1 MMELEEYVGKILK
14 EIEEDG
20 IDAVKR
26 YSKKFDD
33 YEGRLRLKQDE
44 FEEFD
49 IPEEDKEAIDR
60 VIKRVE
66 RNHKKQKRIDN
77 LYQKNGSLYGLI
89 YRPLE
94 RVGLYVPGGRSLPSS
109 LIMCGVPAKIAGV
122 EEIVVTTPPT
132 DGKIDPYVLY
142 TARSLGFTEI
152 YKLGGIQAIASMG
165 YGIGMEKV
173 DKIFGPG
180 NKFVNEAKRQ
190 LFGTVGIDGLAG
202 PSEICII
209 AYKTAEEEQVI
220 SDLKAQV
227 EHGDSSK
234 AWLLTTSDQLAY
246 EVEMEQV
253 EVISEDSL
261 KGCVERANQ
270 LAPEHLQILTKD
282 PLALVDDIRNAG
294 AVYLGEYTPA
304 AAADYF
310 LGVNH
315 VLPTGTSARYGSVLT
330 VDDFMK
336 PISFACASR
345 DDYMDDLDSGVR
357 LAEIEK
363 MEEHK
368 RSLEARE

>member
-1 MMELEEYVGKILK
+1 MDLEEYVGKILK

-165 YGIGMEKV
+165 YGLGMEKV

-209 AYKTAEEEQVI
+209 ADKTAEEEQVI